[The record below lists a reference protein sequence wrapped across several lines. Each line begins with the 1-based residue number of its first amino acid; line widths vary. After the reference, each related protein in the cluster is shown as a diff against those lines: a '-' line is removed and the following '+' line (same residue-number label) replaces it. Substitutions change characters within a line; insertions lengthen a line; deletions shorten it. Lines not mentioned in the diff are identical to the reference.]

1 MFDWMEI
8 LEISRP
14 RHNLHVAEIFIE
26 AFFCDMA
33 GDMVLLREATVT
45 REHGYD
51 AGPASDRSPSSQSA
65 FCFVLLFIII
75 ILLFN
80 LSLYFQIVVQ
90 HLV

>member
-45 REHGYD
+45 RKHCYD
-51 AGPASDRSPSSQSA
+51 AGAASDRSPSSQSA
-65 FCFVLLFIII
+65 NDAQPRTLPLNENVLFFLLIYLFI
-75 ILLFN
+75 FK
-80 LSLYFQIVVQ
+80 
-90 HLV
+90 